1 MEDSSKTV
9 RLWELCVGSKTNF
22 SPEYTMKAHFT
33 LKRTMETYFVQ
44 STTFHLVPG
53 RLRGG
58 GGSPTVTVRLGGTIV
73 FDGFSRDVIYLKKQL
88 YKSLGIFVHR
98 QILMDGLVPL
108 PDSMSLTVSEEC
120 GKHASLNCSLL
131 LLLT

>member
-9 RLWELCVGSKTNF
+9 RLRELCVGSKTNF
-22 SPEYTMKAHFT
+22 ALEYTIKAHFALNCT
-33 LKRTMETYFVQ
+33 TETYFVQ
-44 STTFHLVPG
+44 STTFHLIPG
-53 RLRGG
+53 RLWG
-58 GGSPTVTVRLGGTIV
+58 GGSATVTVRLGGTIV
-73 FDGFSRDVIYLKKQL
+73 FDGFSCDVIYLKKQL

-98 QILMDGLVPL
+98 QILMNGLVPL

-131 LLLT
+131 LMLT